1 MSNYWKRKNSF
12 KEIYEFQKH
21 SFKKSPSSITNE
33 IVSSSECSQHLDE
46 DHYYPLGKVM
56 LEYAW
61 REGSKDFR
69 EVKWLN
75 SSVSKRSK

>member
-1 MSNYWKRKNSF
+1 MNFIKFSI
-12 KEIYEFQKH
+12 KE
-21 SFKKSPSSITNE
+21 SPSSITNE

-46 DHYYPLGKVM
+46 DHYDPLGKLM

-69 EVKWLN
+69 EVK
-75 SSVSKRSK
+75 

>member
-1 MSNYWKRKNSF
+1 MAVYTKLNQEKIE
-12 KEIYEFQKH
+12 EILSKY

-33 IVSSSECSQHLDE
+33 IVSSSECSQHLNE
-46 DHYYPLGKVM
+46 DHYDPLGKVM
-56 LEYAW
+56 LEYAR

>member
-1 MSNYWKRKNSF
+1 MNCKKYSI
-12 KEIYEFQKH
+12 KE
-21 SFKKSPSSITNE
+21 SPSSTSNE

-46 DHYYPLGKVM
+46 DHCDPLGKVM
-56 LEYAW
+56 LECAW
-61 REGSKDFR
+61 REGSKDFG

>member
-1 MSNYWKRKNSF
+1 MNFKKYSF
-12 KEIYEFQKH
+12 KE
-21 SFKKSPSSITNE
+21 SPSSITNE

-46 DHYYPLGKVM
+46 DHYDPLGKVM

-69 EVKWLN
+69 ELQ
-75 SSVSKRSK
+75 